1 MALQKLQFKA
11 GVNRNITNYSNEGGW
26 FECDKIRFIDGYPEK
41 LNGWARYS
49 PTNVTGTCRALFG
62 YITSFSDDF
71 LALGTNNK
79 VFLEV
84 GENFNDI
91 TPIDASRTST
101 ANNVFTATDGSS
113 VITVAATGHGAE
125 TGDFVT
131 FSNATSFG
139 GNIVAAVINQN
150 YEITKINDNSYSI
163 SAKDI
168 NGDTV
173 LANSSDAG
181 SSKGGTSTI
190 QTFEI
195 NAGVGVI
202 TFGYGWTTS
211 TWGRLAW
218 GAGSLRPI
226 INPLTVWFFDNF
238 DNDLIM
244 NVATDSKGAIYYWA
258 RGTNADPA
266 PALGTRA
273 GLLSTR
279 ATAKGFNGDDVPAE
293 VGQIMVS
300 QVDRHLIAF
309 GATPFKGDTFDPLLI
324 RFANQDEPENFTP
337 KTTNSSGFLRVSSGS
352 RIITAFRT
360 RQEILVY
367 TDVSLHSFQYLGTSS
382 GVFGLQ
388 ELDTN
393 ISVASARSVAGASNV
408 VYWMG
413 ADKFYVY
420 NGRVDT
426 LPCPLRDYVFNNIN
440 FNALVYVYAGTV
452 EAQSE
457 IWWFYP
463 TENSTVNDAYIVYN
477 YKDNIWFYGNLN
489 RSAWLD
495 SHVRQYP
502 QAVGDNIL
510 FDHETSNDADGSA
523 MSSFITSSDFDIG
536 DGDKF
541 TLINR
546 IIPDVDFSGSEGTE
560 PTVKLTVK
568 PRNFPGNKSGV
579 NEVDQKVIETDVNV
593 YTEQVFLRARARQMG
608 FKISSDSLGTTWK
621 LGSPRIDGRPDGRR

>member
-1 MALQKLQFKA
+1 MTLQKLQFRP

-62 YITSFSDDF
+62 YVTSFLDDF
-71 LALGTNNK
+71 LAIGTNSK

-91 TPIDASRTST
+91 TPIRSTTSAGDVTFSATNGAST
-101 ANNVFTATDGSS
+101 
-113 VITVAATGHGAE
+113 ITVTDTSHEAE

-131 FSNATSFG
+131 FSDAASLG
-139 GNIVAAVINQN
+139 GNITAVVLNQN
-150 YEITKINDNSYSI
+150 YEITKVDDNTYTI
-163 SAKDI
+163 LARNFGWDAI
-168 NGDTV
+168 
-173 LANSSDAG
+173 LANSSDSG
-181 SSKGGTSTI
+181 NGGGATVGEYEVNVGLG
-190 QTFEI
+190 EI
-195 NAGVGVI
+195 S
-202 TFGYGWTTS
+202 FGYGWTTG

-238 DNDLIM
+238 DNDLVM
-244 NVATDSKGAIYYWA
+244 NVATNSKGAIYYWE
-258 RGTNADPA
+258 RGTSADPTS
-266 PALGTRA
+266 ALGTRA
-273 GLLSTR
+273 VLLSSR
-279 ATAKGFNGDDVPAE
+279 PNASDVPAE

-309 GATPFKGDTFDPLLI
+309 GATPFGGGDFDPLLI

-337 KTTNSSGFLRVSSGS
+337 ARTNSAGFIRVSSGS

-367 TDVSLHSFQYLGTSS
+367 TDVSIHSMQFLGTDD
-382 GVFGLQ
+382 VFGLN
-388 ELDTN
+388 ELDDN
-393 ISVASARSVAGASNV
+393 ISVASARCIAGASNV

-426 LPCPLRDYVFNNIN
+426 LPCSLRDYVFNNIN
-440 FNALVYVYAGTV
+440 FNALAYVYAGTV

-463 TENSTVNDAYIVYN
+463 TADSTTNNAYIVYN

-541 TLINR
+541 TLVKR
-546 IIPDVDFSGSEGTE
+546 IIPDVDFSGSEGAE

-568 PRNFPGNKSGV
+568 PRNFPGNKSGT
-579 NEVDQKVIETDVNV
+579 NEADQRVIETDVNV
-593 YTEQVFLRARARQMG
+593 YTEQVFMRARARQLG
-608 FKISSDSLGTTWK
+608 FKISSDKLGTKWQ

>member
-1 MALQKLQFKA
+1 MTLQKLQFRP

-26 FECDKIRFIDGYPEK
+26 FECDKIRFNDGYPEK

-62 YITSFSDDF
+62 YVTSFSDDF
-71 LALGTNNK
+71 LAIGTNSK

-91 TPIDASRTST
+91 TPIRSTTSAGDVT
-101 ANNVFTATDGSS
+101 FSATNGSS
-113 VITVAATGHGAE
+113 TITVTDTSHGAA

-131 FSNATSFG
+131 FSDAVSLG
-139 GNIVAAVINQN
+139 GNITATVLNKN
-150 YEITKINDNSYSI
+150 HEITKVNDNTYTI
-163 SAKDI
+163 FAKDSG
-168 NGDTV
+168 GDV
-173 LANSSDAG
+173 ILANSSDSG
-181 SSKGGTSTI
+181 NGGGATVGEYEVNVGLG
-190 QTFEI
+190 EI
-195 NAGVGVI
+195 S
-202 TFGYGWTTS
+202 FGYGWTTS
-211 TWGRLAW
+211 TWGRLTW
-218 GAGSLRPI
+218 GSGSLRPI

-238 DNDLIM
+238 DNDLVM
-244 NVATDSKGAIYYWA
+244 NVATDSKGAIYYWE
-258 RGTNADPA
+258 RGTNADPTS
-266 PALGTRA
+266 ALGTRA
-273 GLLSTR
+273 VLLSSR
-279 ATAKGFNGDDVPAE
+279 SNASDVPAE

-309 GATPFKGDTFDPLLI
+309 GATPFGGGDFDPLLI

-337 KTTNSSGFLRVSSGS
+337 ARTNSAGFIRVSSGS

-367 TDVSLHSFQYLGTSS
+367 TDVSIHSMQFLGTDD
-382 GVFGLQ
+382 VFGLN
-388 ELDTN
+388 ELDDN
-393 ISVASARSVAGASNV
+393 ISVASARCIAGASNV

-426 LPCPLRDYVFNNIN
+426 LPCSLRDYVFNNIN
-440 FNALVYVYAGTV
+440 FNALAYVYAGTV

-463 TENSTVNDAYIVYN
+463 TADSTTNNAYIVYN

-541 TLINR
+541 TLVKR
-546 IIPDVDFSGSEGTE
+546 IIPDVDFSGSEGAE

-568 PRNFPGNKSGV
+568 PRNFPGNKSGT
-579 NEVDQKVIETDVNV
+579 NEADQRVIETDVNV
-593 YTEQVFLRARARQMG
+593 YTEQVFMRARARQLG
-608 FKISSDSLGTTWK
+608 FKISSDKLGTKWQ

>member
-1 MALQKLQFKA
+1 MSLQKLQFRA

-26 FECDKIRFIDGYPEK
+26 FECDKVRFIDGYPEK

-62 YITSFSDDF
+62 YVTSFSDDF
-71 LALGTNNK
+71 LAIGTNSK

-91 TPIDASRTST
+91 TPIRSTTSAGDVT
-101 ANNVFTATDGSS
+101 FSATNGSS
-113 VITVAATGHGAE
+113 TITVTDTSHEAE

-131 FSNATSFG
+131 FSDAASLG
-139 GNIVAAVINQN
+139 GNITAVVLNQN
-150 YEITKINDNSYSI
+150 YEITKVDDNTYTI
-163 SAKDI
+163 LAR
-168 NGDTV
+168 NFGGDAI
-173 LANSSDAG
+173 LANSSDSG
-181 SSKGGTSTI
+181 NGGGATVGEYEVNVGLG
-190 QTFEI
+190 EI
-195 NAGVGVI
+195 S
-202 TFGYGWTTS
+202 FGYGWTTS
-211 TWGRLAW
+211 TWGRLTW
-218 GAGSLRPI
+218 GSGSLRPI

-238 DNDLIM
+238 DNDLVM
-244 NVATDSKGAIYYWA
+244 NVATDSKGAIYYWE
-258 RGTNADPA
+258 RGTNADPTS
-266 PALGTRA
+266 ALGTRA
-273 GLLSTR
+273 VLLSSR
-279 ATAKGFNGDDVPAE
+279 SNASDVPAE

-309 GATPFKGDTFDPLLI
+309 GATPFGGGDFDPLLI

-337 KTTNSSGFLRVSSGS
+337 VRTNSAGFIRVSSGS

-367 TDVSLHSFQYLGTSS
+367 TDVSIHSMQFLGTDD
-382 GVFGLQ
+382 VFGLN
-388 ELDTN
+388 ELDDN
-393 ISVASARSVAGASNV
+393 ISVASARCIASASNV

-426 LPCPLRDYVFNNIN
+426 LPCSLRDYVFNNIN
-440 FNALVYVYAGTV
+440 FNALAYVYAGTV

-463 TENSTVNDAYIVYN
+463 TADSTTNNAYIVYN

-541 TLINR
+541 TLVKR
-546 IIPDVDFSGSEGTE
+546 IIPDVDFSGSEGAE

-568 PRNFPGNKSGV
+568 PRNFPGNKSGT
-579 NEVDQKVIETDVNV
+579 NEADQRVIETDVNV
-593 YTEQVFLRARARQMG
+593 YTEQVFMRARARQLG
-608 FKISSDSLGTTWK
+608 FKISSDKLGTKWQ

>member
-1 MALQKLQFKA
+1 MTLQKLQFRA

-26 FECDKIRFIDGYPEK
+26 FECDKVRFIDGYPEK

-49 PTNVTGTCRALFG
+49 PTNITGTCRALFG
-62 YITSFSDDF
+62 YVTSFSDDF
-71 LALGTNNK
+71 LAIGTNSK

-84 GENFNDI
+84 AQNFNDI
-91 TPIDASRTST
+91 TPIRSTTSAGDVT
-101 ANNVFTATDGSS
+101 FSATNGSS
-113 VITVAATGHGAE
+113 TITVADTSHGAA

-131 FSNATSFG
+131 FSDAASLG
-139 GNIVAAVINQN
+139 GNITAIVLNKN
-150 YEITKINDNSYSI
+150 YEITKVDDDTYTI
-163 SAKDI
+163 SAKDA
-168 NGDTV
+168 GGSTV
-173 LANSSDAG
+173 TANSSDSGNGGGSTVGEYEVTAG
-181 SSKGGTSTI
+181 LGAIS
-190 QTFEI
+190 
-195 NAGVGVI
+195 
-202 TFGYGWTTS
+202 FGYGWTTS
-211 TWGRLAW
+211 TWGRLSW

-238 DNDLIM
+238 DNDLVM
-244 NVATDSKGAIYYWA
+244 NVATDSKGPIYYWE
-258 RGTNADPA
+258 RGTNADPTS
-266 PALGTRA
+266 ALGTRA
-273 GLLSTR
+273 DLLSVR

-337 KTTNSSGFLRVSSGS
+337 SATNSAGFIRVSSGS

-367 TDVSLHSFQYLGTSS
+367 TDVSIHSMQFLGTTD
-382 GVFGLQ
+382 VFGLN
-388 ELDTN
+388 ELDDN
-393 ISVASARSVAGASNV
+393 ISVASARCVASASNV

-440 FNALVYVYAGTV
+440 FNALAYVYAGTV

-457 IWWFYP
+457 VWWFYP
-463 TENSTVNDAYIVYN
+463 TANSTTNDAYIVYN

-523 MSSFITSSDFDIG
+523 MTSFITSSDFDIG

-568 PRNFPGNKSGV
+568 PRNFPGDRSGT
-579 NEVDQKVIETDVNV
+579 NEADQKVIETDVNV
-593 YTEQVFLRARARQMG
+593 YTEQVFMRARARQMG
-608 FKISSDSLGTTWK
+608 FKISSDNLGTKWQ

>member
-1 MALQKLQFKA
+1 MSLQKLQFRA
-11 GVNRNITNYSNEGGW
+11 GVNITNYSNEGGW
-26 FECDKIRFIDGYPEK
+26 FECDKVRFIDGYPEK

-49 PTNVTGTCRALFG
+49 PTNVIGTCRALFG
-62 YITSFSDDF
+62 YVTSFSDDF
-71 LALGTNNK
+71 LAIGTNSK

-84 GENFNDI
+84 AQNFNDI
-91 TPIDASRTST
+91 TPIRSTTSAGDVT
-101 ANNVFTATDGSS
+101 FSATNGSS
-113 VITVAATGHGAE
+113 TITVADTSHGAA

-131 FSNATSFG
+131 FSDAASLG
-139 GNIVAAVINQN
+139 GNITAIVLNKN
-150 YEITKINDNSYSI
+150 YEITKVDDDTYTI
-163 SAKDI
+163 SAKDA
-168 NGDTV
+168 GGSPVT
-173 LANSSDAG
+173 ANSSDSGNGGGSTVGEYEVTAG
-181 SSKGGTSTI
+181 LGTIS
-190 QTFEI
+190 
-195 NAGVGVI
+195 
-202 TFGYGWTTS
+202 FGYGWTTS
-211 TWGRLAW
+211 TWGRLSW

-238 DNDLIM
+238 DNDLVM
-244 NVATDSKGAIYYWA
+244 NVATDSKGPIYYWE
-258 RGTNADPA
+258 RGTNADPTS
-266 PALGTRA
+266 ALGTRA
-273 GLLSTR
+273 DLLSVR
-279 ATAKGFNGDDVPAE
+279 ATAAGFNGDDVPAE

-337 KTTNSSGFLRVSSGS
+337 SATNSAGFIRVSSGS

-367 TDVSLHSFQYLGTSS
+367 TDVSIHSMQFLGTTD
-382 GVFGLQ
+382 VFGLN
-388 ELDTN
+388 ELDDN
-393 ISVASARSVAGASNV
+393 ISVASARCVASASNV

-440 FNALVYVYAGTV
+440 FNALAYVYAGTV

-463 TENSTVNDAYIVYN
+463 TANSTTNDAYIVYN

-523 MSSFITSSDFDIG
+523 MTSFITSSDFDIG

-568 PRNFPGNKSGV
+568 PRNFPGDRSGT
-579 NEVDQKVIETDVNV
+579 NEADQKVIETDVNV
-593 YTEQVFLRARARQMG
+593 YTEQVFMRARARQMG
-608 FKISSDSLGTTWK
+608 FKISSDNLGTKWQ

>member
-1 MALQKLQFKA
+1 MSLQKLQFRA

-26 FECDKIRFIDGYPEK
+26 FECDKVRFIDGYPEK

-62 YITSFSDDF
+62 YVTSFSDNF
-71 LALGTNNK
+71 LALGTNSK
-79 VFLEV
+79 VFIEV

-91 TPIDASRTST
+91 TPIRTTSD
-101 ANNVFTATDGSS
+101 ANNIFAATNGSS

-131 FSNATSFG
+131 FSDATSFG
-139 GNIVAAVINQN
+139 GNIVPAVINQN
-150 YEITKINDNSYSI
+150 YEITKIDDDSYSI
-163 SAKDI
+163 SAKDV

-181 SSKGGTSTI
+181 SGKGGTATV

-195 NAGVGVI
+195 NSGAGVI
-202 TFGYGWTTS
+202 TFGYGWATG

-226 INPLTVWFFDNF
+226 INPVTVWFFDNF
-238 DNDLIM
+238 DNDLVM
-244 NVATDSKGAIYYWA
+244 NVATDSKGPIYYWE
-258 RGTNADPA
+258 RGTNADPTS
-266 PALGTRA
+266 ALGTRA
-273 GLLSTR
+273 DLLSSR
-279 ATAKGFNGDDVPAE
+279 PNASDVPAE

-309 GATPFKGDTFDPLLI
+309 GATPFGGGDFDPLLI

-337 KTTNSSGFLRVSSGS
+337 ILDKTSAGFLRVSSGS

-367 TDVSLHSFQYLGTSS
+367 TDVSLHSLQFLGTTD
-382 GVFGLQ
+382 VFGLN
-388 ELDTN
+388 ELDNN
-393 ISVASARSVAGASNV
+393 ISVASARCVASASNV
-408 VYWMG
+408 IYWMG

-440 FNALVYVYAGTV
+440 FNALAYVYAGTV

-463 TENSTVNDAYIVYN
+463 TANSTTNDAYIVYN

-523 MSSFITSSDFDIG
+523 MTSFITSSDFDIG

-546 IIPDVDFSGSEGTE
+546 IIPDVDFSGSEGAE

-568 PRNFPGNKSGV
+568 PRNFPGNKSGT
-579 NEVDQKVIETDVNV
+579 NEADQRVIETDVNV
-593 YTEQVFLRARARQMG
+593 YTEQVFMRARARQMG
-608 FKISSDSLGTTWK
+608 FKISSDNLGTKWQ
-621 LGSPRIDGRPDGRR
+621 LGSPRIDGRPDGKR

>member
-91 TPIDASRTST
+91 TPIRVTSDA
-101 ANNVFTATDGSS
+101 NDVFTATDGSS

-244 NVATDSKGAIYYWA
+244 NVATDSKGPIYYWA
-258 RGTNADPA
+258 RGTDADPTS
-266 PALGTRA
+266 ALGTRA
-273 GLLSTR
+273 DLLSNR
-279 ATAKGFNGDDVPAE
+279 SNASDVPAE

-300 QVDRHLIAF
+300 QVDRHLLAF
-309 GATPFKGDTFDPLLI
+309 GATPFGGGDFDPLLI
-324 RFANQDEPENFTP
+324 RFANQNEPENFTP
-337 KTTNSSGFLRVSSGS
+337 TLDTSSAGFLRVSSGS

-463 TENSTVNDAYIVYN
+463 TANSTINDAYIVYN

-608 FKISSDSLGTTWK
+608 FKISSDNLGTKWQ

>member
-1 MALQKLQFKA
+1 MTLQKLQFRA

-26 FECDKIRFIDGYPEK
+26 FECDKVRFIDGYPEK

-49 PTNVTGTCRALFG
+49 PTNITGTCRALFG
-62 YITSFSDDF
+62 YVTSFSDDF
-71 LALGTNNK
+71 LAIGTNSK

-84 GENFNDI
+84 AQNFNDI
-91 TPIDASRTST
+91 TPIRSTTSAGDVT
-101 ANNVFTATDGSS
+101 FSATNGSS
-113 VITVAATGHGAE
+113 TITVADTSHGAA

-131 FSNATSFG
+131 FSDAASLG
-139 GNIVAAVINQN
+139 GNITAIVLNKN
-150 YEITKINDNSYSI
+150 YEITKVDDDTYTI
-163 SAKDI
+163 SAKDA
-168 NGDTV
+168 GGSTV
-173 LANSSDAG
+173 TANSSDSGNGGGSTVGEYEVTAG
-181 SSKGGTSTI
+181 LGAIS
-190 QTFEI
+190 
-195 NAGVGVI
+195 
-202 TFGYGWTTS
+202 FGYGWTTS
-211 TWGRLAW
+211 TWGRLSW

-238 DNDLIM
+238 DNDLVM
-244 NVATDSKGAIYYWA
+244 NVATDSKGPIYYWE
-258 RGTNADPA
+258 RGTNADPTN
-266 PALGTRA
+266 ALGTRA
-273 GLLSTR
+273 DLLSVR

-337 KTTNSSGFLRVSSGS
+337 SATNSAGFIRVSSGS

-367 TDVSLHSFQYLGTSS
+367 TDVSIHSMQFLGTTD
-382 GVFGLQ
+382 VFGLN
-388 ELDTN
+388 ELDDN
-393 ISVASARSVAGASNV
+393 ISVASARCVASASNV

-440 FNALVYVYAGTV
+440 FNALAYVYAGTV

-457 IWWFYP
+457 VWWFYP
-463 TENSTVNDAYIVYN
+463 TANSTTNDAYIVYN

-523 MSSFITSSDFDIG
+523 MTSFITSSDFDIG

-568 PRNFPGNKSGV
+568 PRNFPGDRSGT
-579 NEVDQKVIETDVNV
+579 NEADQKVIETDVNV
-593 YTEQVFLRARARQMG
+593 YTEQVFMRARARQMG
-608 FKISSDSLGTTWK
+608 FKISSDNLGTKWQ

>member
-1 MALQKLQFKA
+1 MTLQKLQFRP

-62 YITSFSDDF
+62 YVTSFSDAF
-71 LALGTNNK
+71 LAIGTNSK

-91 TPIDASRTST
+91 TPIRSTTSAGDVT
-101 ANNVFTATDGSS
+101 FSATNGSS
-113 VITVAATGHGAE
+113 TITVTDTSHGAA

-131 FSNATSFG
+131 FSDAVSLG
-139 GNIVAAVINQN
+139 GNITATVLNKN
-150 YEITKINDNSYSI
+150 HEITKVNDNTYTI
-163 SAKDI
+163 FAKDSG
-168 NGDTV
+168 GDV
-173 LANSSDAG
+173 ILANSSDSG
-181 SSKGGTSTI
+181 NGGGATVGEYEVNVGLG
-190 QTFEI
+190 EI
-195 NAGVGVI
+195 S
-202 TFGYGWTTS
+202 FGYGWTTG

-238 DNDLIM
+238 DNDLVM
-244 NVATDSKGAIYYWA
+244 NVATNSKGAIYYWE
-258 RGTNADPA
+258 RGTSADPTS
-266 PALGTRA
+266 ALGTRA
-273 GLLSTR
+273 VLLSSR
-279 ATAKGFNGDDVPAE
+279 SNASDVPAE

-309 GATPFKGDTFDPLLI
+309 GATPFGGGDFDPLLI

-337 KTTNSSGFLRVSSGS
+337 ARTNSAGFIRVSSGS

-367 TDVSLHSFQYLGTSS
+367 TDVSIHSMQFLGTDD
-382 GVFGLQ
+382 VFGLN
-388 ELDTN
+388 ELDDN
-393 ISVASARSVAGASNV
+393 ISVASARCIASASNV

-426 LPCPLRDYVFNNIN
+426 LPCSLRDYVFNNIN
-440 FNALVYVYAGTV
+440 FNALAYVYAGTV

-463 TENSTVNDAYIVYN
+463 TADSTTNNAYIVYN

-541 TLINR
+541 TLVKR
-546 IIPDVDFSGSEGTE
+546 IIPDVDFSGSEGAE

-568 PRNFPGNKSGV
+568 PRNFPGNKSGT
-579 NEVDQKVIETDVNV
+579 NEADQRVIETDVNV
-593 YTEQVFLRARARQMG
+593 YTEQVFMRARARQLG
-608 FKISSDSLGTTWK
+608 FKISSDKLGTKWQ

>member
-1 MALQKLQFKA
+1 MTLQKLQFRP

-26 FECDKIRFIDGYPEK
+26 VECDKIRFIDGYPEK

-62 YITSFSDDF
+62 YVTSFLDDF
-71 LALGTNNK
+71 LAIGTNSK

-91 TPIDASRTST
+91 TPIRSTTSAGDVT
-101 ANNVFTATDGSS
+101 FSATNGSS
-113 VITVAATGHGAE
+113 TITVTDTSHEAE

-131 FSNATSFG
+131 FSDAASLG
-139 GNIVAAVINQN
+139 GNITAVVLNQN
-150 YEITKINDNSYSI
+150 YEITKVDDNTYTI
-163 SAKDI
+163 LAR
-168 NGDTV
+168 NFGGDAI
-173 LANSSDAG
+173 LANSSDSG
-181 SSKGGTSTI
+181 NGGGATVGEYEVNVGLG
-190 QTFEI
+190 EI
-195 NAGVGVI
+195 S
-202 TFGYGWTTS
+202 FGYGWTTG

-238 DNDLIM
+238 DNDLVM
-244 NVATDSKGAIYYWA
+244 NVATNSKGAIYYWE
-258 RGTNADPA
+258 RGTNADPTS
-266 PALGTRA
+266 ALGTRA
-273 GLLSTR
+273 VLLSSR
-279 ATAKGFNGDDVPAE
+279 SNASDVPAE

-309 GATPFKGDTFDPLLI
+309 GATPFGGGDFDPLLI

-337 KTTNSSGFLRVSSGS
+337 ARTNSAGFIRVSSGS

-367 TDVSLHSFQYLGTSS
+367 TDVSIHSMQFLGTDD
-382 GVFGLQ
+382 VFGLN
-388 ELDTN
+388 ELDDN
-393 ISVASARSVAGASNV
+393 ISVASARCIASASNV

-426 LPCPLRDYVFNNIN
+426 LPCSLRDYVFNNIN
-440 FNALVYVYAGTV
+440 FNALAYVYAGTV

-463 TENSTVNDAYIVYN
+463 TADSTTNNAYIVYN

-523 MSSFITSSDFDIG
+523 MTSFITSSDFDIG

-541 TLINR
+541 TLVKR
-546 IIPDVDFSGSEGTE
+546 IIPDVDFSGSEGAE

-568 PRNFPGNKSGV
+568 PRNFPGNKSGT
-579 NEVDQKVIETDVNV
+579 NEADQRVIETDVNV
-593 YTEQVFLRARARQMG
+593 YTEQVFMRARARQLG
-608 FKISSDSLGTTWK
+608 FKISSDKLGTKWQ

>member
-91 TPIDASRTST
+91 TPIRVTSD

-244 NVATDSKGAIYYWA
+244 NVATDSKGPIYYWA
-258 RGTNADPA
+258 RGTDADPTS
-266 PALGTRA
+266 ALGTRA
-273 GLLSTR
+273 DLLSNR
-279 ATAKGFNGDDVPAE
+279 SNASDVPAE

-300 QVDRHLIAF
+300 QVDRHLLAF
-309 GATPFKGDTFDPLLI
+309 GATPFGGGDFDPLLI
-324 RFANQDEPENFTP
+324 RFANQNEPENFTP
-337 KTTNSSGFLRVSSGS
+337 TLDTSSAGFLRVSSGS

-463 TENSTVNDAYIVYN
+463 TANSTINDAYIVYN

-608 FKISSDSLGTTWK
+608 FKISSDNLGTKWQ